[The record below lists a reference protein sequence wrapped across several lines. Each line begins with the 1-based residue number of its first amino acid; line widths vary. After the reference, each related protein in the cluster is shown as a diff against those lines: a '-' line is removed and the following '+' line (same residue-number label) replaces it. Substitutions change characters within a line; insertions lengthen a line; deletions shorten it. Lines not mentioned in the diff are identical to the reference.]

1 MISMNPSESQIEK
14 IRNAIGRTVVTSP
27 EPAHVRKQLFQLAR
41 EVKTIIGFDK
51 PIVDESKSVVIE
63 WHRQS
68 GSHLKNE
75 SIDILW
81 AQFKTSWDK
90 IKYSTDMELFCELVG
105 IAYQSKYPPVCE
117 NYEDIARDLIRLC
130 AVLDAHWSPEPF
142 YLSCRMAEDQF
153 GFSHAKMASLL
164 QLLVMDGVLELVEK
178 GKLLGHTGQTGRA
191 SRYRFLKEKG
201 RIDLGSIKNCG
212 QVSKEAQQWQALQN

>member
-1 MISMNPSESQIEK
+1 MNPSESQIEK
-14 IRNAIGRTVVTSP
+14 IRNAIARTVVTSP

-201 RIDLGSIKNCG
+201 RIDMGSIKNCG